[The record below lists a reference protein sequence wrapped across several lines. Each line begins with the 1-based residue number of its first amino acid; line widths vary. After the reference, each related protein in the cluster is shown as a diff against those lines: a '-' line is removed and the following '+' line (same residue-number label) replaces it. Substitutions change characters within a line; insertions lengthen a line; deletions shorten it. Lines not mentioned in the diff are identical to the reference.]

1 VRNAVYVLFL
11 CLCASACSGPIGP
24 IPGGALEGEEIAW
37 PDDWSFTDNIENVL
51 LQTDPED
58 PYSVTIWCVAR
69 ANTLYFAAADKES
82 HWVQNINDNS
92 KVILSVD
99 TRLIRGTASTVT
111 ERAEAEP
118 VIQAYLEKYKIDSR
132 DDFVQE
138 DGLMFRL
145 SKP

>member
-1 VRNAVYVLFL
+1 M
-11 CLCASACSGPIGP
+11 GP

-37 PDDWSFTDNIENVL
+37 PEDWSFTDKVENVL

-58 PYSVTIWCVAR
+58 PYSVTIWCIAIE
-69 ANTLYFAAADKES
+69 NTLYFAAADKES
-82 HWVQNINDNS
+82 QWVKNINDNS
-92 KVILSVD
+92 AVILSVN

-118 VIQAYLEKYKIDSR
+118 AIQAYLQKYEIDSR
-132 DDFVQE
+132 EDFVQE
-138 DGLMFRL
+138 YGVLFRL